1 MIEGGRPLGFERSES
16 EKNLGSNTML
26 KREVPSNI
34 RLIYIEILIH
44 IYIYRE
50 CPCTTLAREAVRGHD
65 QTT

>member
-44 IYIYRE
+44 IYICIYIYIYI
-50 CPCTTLAREAVRGHD
+50 
-65 QTT
+65 